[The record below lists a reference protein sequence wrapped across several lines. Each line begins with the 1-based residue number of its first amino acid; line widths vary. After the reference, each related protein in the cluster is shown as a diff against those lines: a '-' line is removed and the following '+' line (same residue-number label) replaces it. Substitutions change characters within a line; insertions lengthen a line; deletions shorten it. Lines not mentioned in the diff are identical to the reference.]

1 MTMTQAMTFLI
12 DELRAAWNAQD
23 IQRLAALYA
32 PEYEGRDVAQAEPE
46 RGPQGVIQTL
56 ARYLQAFPDLS
67 FTLDEVIAD
76 DDRLAL
82 NWTVSG
88 THRGALMHIPPT
100 GRAIEVKGVSIYT
113 VANGKI
119 VRGLFVWDVAGLLRS
134 IGLLPEL

>member
-1 MTMTQAMTFLI
+1 MTMTQEMTYLM

-32 PEYEGRDVAQAEPE
+32 ADYEGRDVAQAEPE

-56 ARYLQAFPDLS
+56 ARYLQAFPDLR

-76 DDRLAL
+76 NDRLAL
-82 NWTVSG
+82 NWTVHG
-88 THRGALMHIPPT
+88 THRGALMRIPPT
-100 GRAIEVKGVSIYT
+100 ERAIEVKGVSIYT
-113 VANGKI
+113 VSKGKI
-119 VRGLFVWDVAGLLRS
+119 TRGLFIWDVAGLLRA

>member
-1 MTMTQAMTFLI
+1 MTMTQEMTYLI

-32 PEYEGRDVAQAEPE
+32 ADYEGRDVAQAEPE
-46 RGPQGVIQTL
+46 RGPQGVTQTL
-56 ARYLQAFPDLS
+56 ARYLQAFPDLR

-76 DDRLAL
+76 GDRLAL
-82 NWTVSG
+82 NWTVRG

-113 VANGKI
+113 IANGKI
-119 VRGLFVWDVAGLLRS
+119 TRGLFIWDVAGLLRS
-134 IGLLPEL
+134 LGLLPEL

>member
-1 MTMTQAMTFLI
+1 MTMTQEMTYLV
-12 DELRAAWNAQD
+12 DELRTAWDAQD
-23 IQRLAALYA
+23 IERLAALYA

-46 RGPQGVIQTL
+46 RGPQGVVQTRV
-56 ARYLQAFPDLS
+56 RYLQAFPDLC

-76 DDRLAL
+76 EDRLAL
-82 NWTVSG
+82 NWTVRG

-113 VANGKI
+113 VVRGKI
-119 VRGLFVWDVAGLLRS
+119 TRGLFIWDVAGLLRS